1 MAAVNVIATIRM
13 LAVNG
18 QSKTGHQLKGTFGN
32 DKGGGVIRRL
42 WAAII
47 GCTGHRQHRH
57 VHCNRTEEVQERHN
71 QKDSSHHD
79 KSIK

>member
-1 MAAVNVIATIRM
+1 MTTVNVIATIRM

-42 WAAII
+42 WTAII
-47 GCTGHRQHRH
+47 GCAGHRQHRH
-57 VHCNRTEEVQERHN
+57 VHRNRTEEVQKRHY
-71 QKDSSHHD
+71 QKDSSHHN
-79 KSIK
+79 KSRK